1 MADSEDAAGSQAG
14 QSGADAAGAVAMA
27 LGRGGHG
34 GEADAEAA
42 AFLRDQRRLV
52 NLQIENLEEDRGL
65 QHRHLAL
72 KYFGDRLRIGLQLLA
87 IAFGVAAAAAL
98 GGLAWQAHNEHGL
111 VIEAFSVP
119 PSMAQDGLTGEV
131 VAARF
136 LDQLQALQ
144 AATRSERPPA
154 TYQNNWGSQ
163 IRVEIPETG
172 VTFAEF
178 ERLLRDKLG
187 HASHVTGE
195 LVRTPAGVA
204 LTARLGGATPQTFRG
219 AESDLDALAEKAAED
234 VYRTS
239 QPYLYAEYLHEHGR
253 VAEAAVLAR
262 DLAANGPQ
270 GERAWAYALL
280 SGIDLDRGDLRAS
293 RADIAQGLEA
303 GGEGA
308 EWVKISQA
316 TVSLWSG
323 HDEALFSV
331 SRELDQS
338 ARKRL
343 SQITE
348 AAFQENRLIS
358 RAYLAG
364 QVGDYAKA
372 AADYAK
378 LASPGRAKSMV
389 ASLDL
394 PGFYL
399 SQIADLLAL
408 NHDVG
413 GASAALAGAMAADD
427 VRFYMTEAD
436 SGFYALPAYQVA
448 AARGDWPAA
457 LARLRATEALIEAQ
471 KAAHPVIGLMQP
483 TLLRPLEAQALA
495 RTGDLAGAETLIA
508 STPLDC
514 YRCLRVRAEVAA
526 ARGDWPA
533 AERWFAEAVRQAP
546 SIPFAY
552 AEWAEARLARGDP
565 AGAIVLFRTANL
577 KGPGF
582 ADPLKGW
589 GDALARQGLWSEAV
603 AKYDAAL
610 KDAPAWRALRRSHDA
625 AARYAG

>member
-1 MADSEDAAGSQAG
+1 MAESEEPAGSEAGQAG
-14 QSGADAAGAVAMA
+14 AEPAAAVAIA
-27 LGRGGHG
+27 LGRRGRG

-72 KYFGDRLRIGLQLLA
+72 RYFGDRLRIGLQLLA

-98 GGLAWQAHNEHGL
+98 GGLAWQAHNERGL

-136 LDQLQALQ
+136 LDRLQALQ

-163 IRVEIPETG
+163 IKVEIPETG

-178 ERLLRDKLG
+178 ERLLRDKFG

-195 LVRTPAGVA
+195 LIRTPAGVA
-204 LTARLGGATPQTFRG
+204 LTARLGAAPPRTFQG

-234 VYRTS
+234 VYRAS
-239 QPYLYAEYLHEHGR
+239 QPYLYAEYLDQHGR
-253 VAEAAVLAR
+253 TPEAAAVAA

-270 GERAWAYALL
+270 SERVWAYSLL
-280 SGIDLDRGDLRAS
+280 SGIDLDRGDLRAA
-293 RADIAQGLEA
+293 RADIAHGLA
-303 GGEGA
+303 VGGEGA
-308 EWVKISQA
+308 EWVRISQA

-331 SRELDQS
+331 SRDLDQT

-348 AAFQENRLIS
+348 AAYQENRLIS
-358 RAYLAG
+358 DAYLAV
-364 QVGDYAKA
+364 QSGDYARA
-372 AADYAK
+372 ASGYAE
-378 LASPGRAKSMV
+378 LSRPGRAMSMT
-389 ASLDL
+389 ATLDL
-394 PGFYL
+394 PGFYQ
-399 SQIADLLAL
+399 SQIADTLAL
-408 NHDVG
+408 NHDLG
-413 GASAALAGAMAADD
+413 GASAALAGATPADD
-427 VRFYMTEAD
+427 VRFYTTEAG
-436 SGFYALPAYQVA
+436 SGFFALPAYQLA
-448 AARGDWPAA
+448 AAQGDWPTA
-457 LARLRATEALIEAQ
+457 LARLRAVDALIEAQ

-483 TLLRPLEAQALA
+483 ALLKPLEAEALA

-526 ARGDWPA
+526 ARGDRPA
-533 AERWFAEAVRQAP
+533 SERWFAEAVRQAP
-546 SIPFAY
+546 SLPFAY
-552 AEWAEARLARGDP
+552 TEWAEARLARGDA
-565 AGAIVLFRTANL
+565 AGAIPLFRTATL
-577 KGPGF
+577 KSPGF

-589 GDALARQGLWSEAV
+589 GDALARQGRWSEA
-603 AKYDAAL
+603 AGRYDTAL
-610 KDAPAWRALRRSHDA
+610 KHAPAWRALRQARDA
-625 AARYAG
+625 AATRAA